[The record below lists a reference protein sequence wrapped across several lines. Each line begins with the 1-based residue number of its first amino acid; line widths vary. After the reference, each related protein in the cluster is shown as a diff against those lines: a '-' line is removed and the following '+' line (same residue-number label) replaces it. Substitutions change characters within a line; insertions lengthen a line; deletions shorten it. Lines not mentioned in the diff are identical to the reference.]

1 MSKFLSESYQLHQ
14 DEKLLISSLHA
25 VLAVENGV
33 GDWMRI
39 FHKIS
44 SKGYFQPLEA
54 RIVDAYQSGLC
65 HPRPERIFRALR
77 LCQYSNVKVVILGQ
91 DPYHGINQAD
101 GLAFSVP
108 EGTKI
113 PPSLRN
119 ILTERKSDLNVDSRS
134 SDLSDLARQGVLLI
148 NSVLTVG
155 HKAAGSHSNWGW
167 ELLTADL
174 IKAVNEKQNSV
185 CFLLW
190 GGYAKSFKSLIDTS
204 RHIVFTSP
212 HPSPLSAYRGFFGSK
227 PFSNVNEALEDL
239 GQTPI
244 IW

>member
-1 MSKFLSESYQLHQ
+1 MSKFLSESHQ
-14 DEKLLISSLHA
+14 SPQDKTQLISSLHE
-25 VLAVENGV
+25 VLTVEKGV
-33 GDWMRI
+33 GDWMII

-44 SKGYFQPLEA
+44 TKGYFKPLEE
-54 RIVDAYQSGLC
+54 RIVEAYQSGLC

-108 EGTKI
+108 EGMKT

-148 NSVLTVG
+148 NSVFTVG
-155 HKAAGSHSNWGW
+155 NKEAGSHSNWGW

-174 IKAVNEKQNSV
+174 IKAVNEKQNNV

-190 GGYAKSFKSLIDTS
+190 GGYAKSFESLIDTS
-204 RHIVFTSP
+204 RHTVFTSP

-227 PFSNVNEALEDL
+227 PFSRVNEVLEGL